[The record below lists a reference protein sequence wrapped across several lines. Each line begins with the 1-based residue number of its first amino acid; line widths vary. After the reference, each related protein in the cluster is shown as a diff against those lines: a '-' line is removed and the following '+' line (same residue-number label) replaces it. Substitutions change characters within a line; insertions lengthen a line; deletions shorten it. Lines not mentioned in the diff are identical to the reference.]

1 MGHSFRLSCLTETV
15 PQNERSKRAGLSTA
29 TVWRKARPSFL
40 QRVSLNELHVH
51 DGGGGLGTL
60 DHVERNVGGHVAF
73 FAQGLADGR
82 ERGDAARR
90 NLVIVEAD
98 DRNVLRNG

>member
-1 MGHSFRLSCLTETV
+1 M
-15 PQNERSKRAGLSTA
+15 
-29 TVWRKARPSFL
+29 
-40 QRVSLNELHVH
+40 H

-60 DHVERNVGGHVAF
+60 DHVERNVGGHVSF

-98 DRNVLRNG
+98 DRNVRRNR